1 MASGTSLLSHGPN
14 PRSKK
19 DRTRSR
25 AGRPRMPQPPYSLR
39 LVYHDFW
46 WMSRKCAVQWLGTWS
61 SQRAGVAV
69 PSQKSA
75 LAGVLRNPLVI
86 FGLVLVAGDGPLVIA
101 YGLAA
106 DPSQQWTLLFVL
118 AAFVFGMGGWFCYL
132 VRWHPRCLY
141 SPGEIPEFA
150 VGRSLFADKDIQG
163 ESSSSAAEIRAVTD
177 RKVASQKKELL
188 AQLGEAQI
196 KKADVERLVESA
208 IAGAREAERVARIK
222 TNPSVLLRHAFYLC
236 YRQRGIKRA
245 DLIHEVKNAFG
256 VPRGAAATVVEL
268 LEEEKLVESSA
279 KQHVRIRPEGLAV
292 ELNQQWAEYSEALR
306 ERCPAAFS

>member
-1 MASGTSLLSHGPN
+1 MPAE
-14 PRSKK
+14 K
-19 DRTRSR
+19 RTL
-25 AGRPRMPQPPYSLR
+25 P
-39 LVYHDFW
+39 
-46 WMSRKCAVQWLGTWS
+46 
-61 SQRAGVAV
+61 
-69 PSQKSA
+69 
-75 LAGVLRNPLVI
+75 GVLRNPLVV
-86 FGLVLVAGDGPLVIA
+86 FGLVLVGGDGPLVIA
-101 YGLAA
+101 YGLAG
-106 DPSQQWTLLFVL
+106 DPCQQWTLLLLL
-118 AAFVFGMGGWFCYL
+118 AAFVFGMGVWFCYL

-150 VGRSLFADKDIQG
+150 VGRNLFADKDMQG
-163 ESSSSAAEIRAVTD
+163 ESSSNAAEIRAATE
-177 RKVASQKKELL
+177 REVASQKKELL

-196 KKADVERLVESA
+196 KKADVERLVDSA

-222 TNPSVLLRHAFYLC
+222 SNPSVLLRHAFYLC

-256 VPRGAAATVVEL
+256 VARGAAATVVEL